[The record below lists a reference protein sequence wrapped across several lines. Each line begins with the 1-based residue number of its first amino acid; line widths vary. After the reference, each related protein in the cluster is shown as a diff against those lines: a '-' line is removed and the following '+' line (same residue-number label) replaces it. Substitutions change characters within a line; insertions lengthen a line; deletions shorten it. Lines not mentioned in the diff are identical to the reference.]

1 MKRAFAVLTLVAVFP
16 LFAIAQQKEMKWD
29 KPPEMQI
36 DTNKQY
42 FATIETSKG
51 KIVLELFPKEAPQT
65 VNSFV
70 FLAKQG
76 FYDGVEFHRV
86 IPGFMIQTGDRNGNP
101 PGTGDAGYK
110 FDNENQN
117 TTRTYKEGTVG
128 MANSG
133 PNTNGSQFFVMD
145 KDNPLPA
152 ANYTIFGQVTEG
164 QDVVHAIATVKTIDP
179 AAHNDRP
186 VEKVVMTKVT
196 IEEK

>member
-1 MKRAFAVLTLVAVFP
+1 
-16 LFAIAQQKEMKWD
+16 
-29 KPPEMQI
+29 
-36 DTNKQY
+36 
-42 FATIETSKG
+42 
-51 KIVLELFPKEAPQT
+51 
-65 VNSFV
+65 V

-110 FDNENQN
+110 FDNENKD
-117 TTRTYKEGTVG
+117 TTRTYKEGIAG

-133 PNTNGSQFFVMD
+133 PDTNGSQFFIMD

-152 ANYTIFGQVTEG
+152 AKYTIFGQLKEG
-164 QDVVHAIATVKTIDP
+164 QDVVHMIATVDRDG
-179 AAHNDRP
+179 HDRP
-186 VEKVVMTKVT
+186 REKVVMTKVT

>member
-1 MKRAFAVLTLVAVFP
+1 MKSAFAVLAVMLLLP
-16 LFAIAQQKEMKWD
+16 IVGTAQTKDMKWD
-29 KPPEMQI
+29 KPPEMKI
-36 DTNKQY
+36 DPKKQY
-42 FATIETSKG
+42 FANIETSKG
-51 KIVLELFPKEAPQT
+51 KIVLELFAKEAPQT

-76 FYDGVEFHRV
+76 FFDGVEFHRV

-117 TTRTYKEGTVG
+117 TTRTFKEGTVG

-133 PNTNGSQFFVMD
+133 PDTNGSQFFIMD
-145 KDNPLPA
+145 HDYGLKPA
-152 ANYTIFGQVTEG
+152 SYTIFGQVKDG
-164 QDVVHAIATVKTIDP
+164 QDVVHALATVKTIDP
-179 AAHNDRP
+179 ANHNDRP